1 MKNRNER
8 VITEFQNYYASYDPC
23 TEKMLDR
30 IEEKVWNVPEKYSY
44 LKKARMHE
52 LLCEE
57 CPVHLFR
64 ESDFF
69 FEISSG
75 RERFTW
81 GGLQSP
87 VGSFFHEKT
96 ADRWLLPYAKE
107 MEGDLREGYAH
118 CWNNPVGFDHHC
130 PNYDVILEKGLSG
143 IIAEAQERLTEL
155 ECIEKQ
161 PADELHRRQA
171 FYESVIRS
179 NRALIRLQ
187 HRFEEEALRLA
198 EEAAAETPNAAGVI
212 AAEKAAERLH
222 YEKIA
227 AAAARVPE
235 FPAETFYEGLCAILF
250 YRECASSI
258 EGLGISTFAQLDRLL
273 GPLYEKDL
281 AAGRIT
287 RERAMDL
294 ICDLLLYT
302 DGRFDVHNVFRE
314 TSTTIEIGGCD
325 RDGNTVYNEVT
336 RMILDAVM
344 QVRSVNT
351 KVNCRISKASP
362 AEYLE
367 RIAEVQA
374 ANLPTIMM
382 HNDDV
387 IIPGRVRRGQ
397 AVEDA
402 RLYVGCGCHEVVL
415 SGSEVCTRADTWINL
430 PRLFLNTME
439 RMGDCGDYEELYSA
453 FLADVK
459 AYHERIAAAKNRGE
473 AHWCECD
480 PYPLYSSTFPAS
492 LEKGKDVTEGG
503 AKYNTTSLSM
513 LGTATVI
520 DSIFSVKR
528 LVFEEKKVNLPE
540 LVRILS
546 ENYAGREELR
556 QYIINQI
563 PKHGTNSEE
572 LNRFSAD
579 VLADL
584 AKMSGQTNARGGE
597 YLPAFYPHDLY
608 RDLGGKTGATPDGRL
623 AGTPLSRG
631 VSPSEFVE
639 TDSPLD
645 LVNSLK
651 PIDFTD
657 YAESFCAELTLPQM
671 PDPEKA
677 KAVLTA
683 ILKAFLEVE
692 GSSLQFNLVDRE
704 TLVEAQKKPEQFR
717 NLCVRVCGYSAVFVT
732 LDEKIQQ
739 DLIERAVR

>member
-1 MKNRNER
+1 MEDRRQR
-8 VITEFQNYYASYDPC
+8 VLTEFQNYYSSYDPH
-23 TEKMLDR
+23 TEELLKLV
-30 IEEKVWNVPEKYSY
+30 EEQVWNVPEEYSY

-52 LLCEE
+52 VLSSA

-64 ESDFF
+64 ESNFF

-96 ADRWLLPYAKE
+96 ADRWLVPYAEE
-107 MEGDLREGYAH
+107 MAGDLKEGFAH

-130 PNYDVILEKGLSG
+130 PNYDVILAKGLSG
-143 IIAEAQERLTEL
+143 IIAEAQFQLAQL
-155 ECIEKQ
+155 ES
-161 PADELHRRQA
+161 ADASMEAAREEILRKKA
-171 FYESVIRS
+171 FYSAVIQS
-179 NRALIRLQ
+179 NNALIHLQ
-187 HRFEEEALRLA
+187 HRFEEEAFRLA
-198 EEAAAETPNAAGVI
+198 EAAES
-212 AAEKAAERLH
+212 EEERIH

-235 FPAETFYEGLCAILF
+235 YPADSFYEGLCAVLF

-273 GPLYEKDL
+273 GGLYERD
-281 AAGRIT
+281 AAEGRIT
-287 RERAMDL
+287 REEAVEL
-294 ICDLLLYT
+294 ICDLLMYT
-302 DGRFDVHNVFRE
+302 DGRFDVRNVFRE

-325 RDGNTVYNEVT
+325 GEGNTVYNEVT
-336 RMILDAVM
+336 RIILDAVL
-344 QVRSVNT
+344 QVKSVNT
-351 KVNCRISKASP
+351 KINCRISKASP
-362 AEYLE
+362 VEYLE
-367 RIAEVQA
+367 KIAEIQA
-374 ANLPTIMM
+374 ANLPTVMM

-439 RMGDCGDYEELYSA
+439 RIGDCRDYSELYA
-453 FLADVK
+453 LFLQDTK
-459 AYHERIAAAKNRGE
+459 AYHERIVAAKNAGE
-473 AHWCECD
+473 EHWCECD
-480 PYPLYSSTFPAS
+480 PYPLYSSTFPTS

-513 LGTATVI
+513 LGTATLI
-520 DSIFSVKR
+520 DSIYSVKQ
-528 LVFEEKKVNLPE
+528 LVFEEKKLTLPE
-540 LVRILS
+540 FVCILKKNFEGQ
-546 ENYAGREELR
+546 ENLR

-572 LNRFSAD
+572 MNAFSAK
-579 VLADL
+579 VLSDL
-584 AKMSGQTNARGGE
+584 SRMSGQKNARGGD

-608 RDLGGKTGATPDGRL
+608 RDLGEKTGATPDGRK
-623 AGTPLSRG
+623 AGTPVSRG

-645 LVNSLK
+645 LVSSLK
-651 PIDFTD
+651 PIDFTE
-657 YAESFCAELTLPQM
+657 YAESFCAEITLPHM
-671 PDPEKA
+671 PDSEKA

-683 ILKAFLEVE
+683 IMRAFLEVE
-692 GSSLQFNLVDRE
+692 GSSLQFNMVDRE
-704 TLVEAQKKPEQFR
+704 MLVEARKNPEQFK

-732 LDEKIQQ
+732 LDEKVQNEV
-739 DLIERAVR
+739 IERAVR